1 MKYHHFPYIFIE
13 ILDRHASVKRKYL
26 RANQGRFMTKDLH
39 NAIMKH
45 CRLRNNRNVSKR
57 IQKTFAWISWKKPKT
72 EHFAN
77 VDVNSVSGIKK
88 FWQIVK
94 PHCSNKVKA
103 KTTIRLVENN
113 EMIDDEI
120 EISKLTSIS

>member
-1 MKYHHFPYIFIE
+1 
-13 ILDRHASVKRKYL
+13 
-26 RANQGRFMTKDLH
+26 MTKDLH

-94 PHCSNKVKA
+94 PHFSNKVKA
-103 KTTIRLVENN
+103 ETTIRLVENN

-120 EISKLTSIS
+120 EIAKLTSIS